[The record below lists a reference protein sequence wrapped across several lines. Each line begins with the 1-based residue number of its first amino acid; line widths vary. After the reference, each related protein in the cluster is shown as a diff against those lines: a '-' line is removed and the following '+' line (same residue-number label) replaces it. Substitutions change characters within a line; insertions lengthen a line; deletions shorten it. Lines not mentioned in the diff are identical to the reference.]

1 MTSKAESLNAGGAQA
16 LQALLSTLDPA
27 TSGENADNVAKLAK
41 RLAELVGDGGVGS
54 AAEGDGQLLN
64 EEGLPIIEITE
75 QVEGDAA
82 APPSMVPVPLG
93 LPQREAELRRRE
105 RDRILDLLEEEERV
119 ELVKEEQLEEQQQRE
134 ERETRRK
141 KHEVELANF
150 KAMKEMHR
158 RMGKA
163 LVGGAS
169 KLEPEPSTAK
179 PEPPEPEP
187 GPSMAKPEPVKSQK
201 SVKWADDEPTPP
213 PQNMGDVV
221 LGRLRPNSGP
231 SLLESLPMKQTVV
244 ERFPGPPQADSDD
257 ESEPPESESD
267 QEDEEDESGDEF
279 ADEVDLDFAQHQ
291 REVAL
296 KYHAKRTEMAEAAA
310 RAMQTGRDEPYITA
324 EDASTQAARKPVLS
338 HFQANRIAESY
349 NATTPTSSSAKVPSE
364 ARAHEVADEVDLDFA
379 QHQREVA
386 LKYHAKRTKM
396 AEAAARAMQS
406 ERDEPY
412 ITAENASTQAARKP
426 VLSHFQ
432 ANRIA
437 SSYNAATPT
446 SSSAKVPSEAR
457 ARTLQRAIRV
467 GKLDAND
474 QLVGGEAGDS
484 GSEDDEQIAQEI
496 IDLLQRGEVVNAGPA
511 AEESP
516 QAAGPPPGPPPS
528 ARKPPASKFKLAR
541 AGHAPSPAPTPTPPS
556 EVTRSSPKPF
566 TEAPVMS
573 SSVFERPHSGG
584 AVFSSTIIESPSFPQ
599 AVTESTGPPTVM
611 ASSVVEKVPVQTRR
625 PQQPPT
631 IARASDKP
639 VKVSRFLTG
648 RNPE

>member
-1 MTSKAESLNAGGAQA
+1 MTGTAESLNAGGAQA

-41 RLAELVGDGGVGS
+41 RLAELVGDDSVGS

-75 QVEGDAA
+75 QVDGDAA
-82 APPSMVPVPLG
+82 PPNMAAAEPVPVPLG
-93 LPQREAELRRRE
+93 LSHREAELRRRE

-119 ELVKEEQLEEQQQRE
+119 ELAKEEQLEEEQQRE

-169 KLEPEPSTAK
+169 K
-179 PEPPEPEP
+179 PEPEP
-187 GPSMAKPEPVKSQK
+187 GPSTAKPEPVKSQK

-231 SLLESLPMKQTVV
+231 SLLESLPMKQNVV

-310 RAMQTGRDEPYITA
+310 RAMQTERDEPYITA

-349 NATTPTSSSAKVPSE
+349 NA
-364 ARAHEVADEVDLDFA
+364 
-379 QHQREVA
+379 
-386 LKYHAKRTKM
+386 
-396 AEAAARAMQS
+396 
-406 ERDEPY
+406 
-412 ITAENASTQAARKP
+412 
-426 VLSHFQ
+426 
-432 ANRIA
+432 
-437 SSYNAATPT
+437 ATPT
-446 SSSAKVPSEAR
+446 SSSVPSEAR
-457 ARTLQRAIRV
+457 ARSLQRAIRV

-496 IDLLQRGEVVNAGPA
+496 VELLQRGEVVNAGPA
-511 AEESP
+511 APEAPE
-516 QAAGPPPGPPPS
+516 AAGPPPGPPPS
-528 ARKPPASKFKLAR
+528 ARKPPVSKFKLAR

-566 TEAPVMS
+566 ADAPVMS
-573 SSVFERPHSGG
+573 SSVFERPNSGG
-584 AVFSSTIIESPSFPQ
+584 AMFTSTIVESPSFPQ
-599 AVTESTGPPTVM
+599 AVAESTRPSTVM
-611 ASSVVEKVPVQTRR
+611 ASSVVEKVPRR

-639 VKVSRFLTG
+639 AKVSRFLAG
-648 RNPE
+648 RSGPE